1 VHLHLPSV
9 TVTLGSVTE
18 RSGDVWRK
26 SDLAVPPREAR
37 TRHDAYKALGEGN
50 QQLAEEARTAEAVG
64 LPMIVLGELWF
75 GFMNGNK
82 LRQSAATLERFL
94 AIPRVRVLELDRQ
107 TTRVFGEIA
116 TVLRQAGIAIQQN
129 DIWIA
134 ALCKQHGF
142 VLATRNRGFQR
153 VLGLEVIEFTV
164 HVPETRGSR

>member
-1 VHLHLPSV
+1 V
-9 TVTLGSVTE
+9 
-18 RSGDVWRK
+18 K
-26 SDLAVPPREAR
+26 LALD
-37 TRHDAYKALGEGN
+37 TNAYKALGEGN

-75 GFMNGNK
+75 GFMNGTK
-82 LRQSAATLERFL
+82 LRENAAILERFL
-94 AIPRVRVLELDRQ
+94 ATPRVRLLELDRQ
-107 TTRVFGEIA
+107 TTRVVGEIA

-142 VLATRNRGFQR
+142 ALATRDRGFQQ

-164 HVPETRGSR
+164 HVPETRGSQ